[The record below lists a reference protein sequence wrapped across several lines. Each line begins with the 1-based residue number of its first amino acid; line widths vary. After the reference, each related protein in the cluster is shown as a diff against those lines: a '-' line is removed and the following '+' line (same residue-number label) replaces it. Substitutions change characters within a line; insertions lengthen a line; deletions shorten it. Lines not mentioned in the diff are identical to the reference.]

1 MLSCSDPDS
10 PWITHFQQYG
20 SFETLDRT
28 TAVRLIDRILVY
40 EGGRIEIVFR
50 YQDEYLAA
58 MKYLALHQESDAYRE
73 AV

>member
-1 MLSCSDPDS
+1 M
-10 PWITHFQQYG
+10 
-20 SFETLDRT
+20 DRT
-28 TAVRLIDRILVY
+28 IAVRLIDRILVY

-58 MKYLALHQESDAYRE
+58 MKYLAMHQESDAYRE